1 MADWNVATGA
11 EQAINRT
18 GAPNCQVVGEDVQ
31 GTLVGV
37 SQNADDEWE
46 LVEADAEAEASG
58 GTEINALGVLF
69 PEEVVDLDALPTG
82 AYLADIE
89 EQLVQE
95 NKTLAGDRAVFIVF
109 GVEMINNDED
119 TNFTPNQPVYLDT
132 GGGFTQTKP
141 STTGDIQQAVGVCL
155 PPNEDGGSNRVQ
167 GDRIYLDVDLTT
179 WTTA

>member
-18 GAPNCQVVGEDVQ
+18 GTPNCQVVGEDVQ

-37 SQNADDEWE
+37 SQNDDDEWE
-46 LVEADAEAEASG
+46 LVEADAEA
-58 GTEINALGVLF
+58 EINALGVLF
-69 PEEVVDLDALPTG
+69 PEEVVDLDELPTG

-119 TNFTPNQPVYLDT
+119 TEFTPNQPVYLDV

-141 STTGDIQQAVGVCL
+141 DTAGDIQQAVGVCL